1 MRIFGFVRALYG
13 RPAVLGGV
21 GVLLLAFL
29 LSAAQ
34 FLSAWQ
40 LGRMLDAVGAGLSDV
55 LAEAAL
61 LTAAVAVQF
70 AADVLLFRLMQ
81 GMTLRLSNLLHG
93 KLTEKLCRAAY
104 KPLSLHDDGELM
116 TTITESA
123 EGLGACFSV
132 LASLAQLPV
141 KVLVVFAAIFRI
153 HWALFALCLVLFPLT
168 LLPSLL
174 LSKKLYALHLEEQQ
188 AAGAG
193 IRFLRETM
201 DFLIVLKSCCMEG
214 LFACKNRACL
224 DALEKA
230 SLRRDARDRLIQS
243 FARCIGYAA
252 NPLLLTA
259 AAYLI
264 LRGDM
269 TVGMIVSVMFFIDIA
284 GQGIQLLVGVGGQWQ
299 GVRTCMAR
307 IDALLELPDE
317 RTTGAEPAP
326 VRGAPV
332 FELRGVSFSYAAEK
346 VLRGVSLSILEGDKV
361 AVVGR
366 SGSGKTTL
374 FKLLNG
380 LYEPDEGSLLFRGQ
394 ALSALSIDALR
405 RRLSV
410 VPQEAFVFE
419 GTVLENVTVA
429 KPGATREEAADACA
443 AAQLAEWAEGLP
455 DGYDTPL
462 GGVVAPL
469 SNGQMQRLG
478 LARAFLRDTDVWLL
492 DEPTSALDARNRD
505 AVMDRLLNDGG
516 RRTVVCI
523 LHEPELISR
532 FPVRVFMEAGEVV
545 RVERTGEGGDG
556 C

>member
-13 RPAVLGGV
+13 RTAVLGGA

-93 KLTEKLCRAAY
+93 KLTEKLSRAAY

-174 LSKKLYALHLEEQQ
+174 LSKKLYALHLDEQR

-193 IRFLRETM
+193 IRFLQETM

-214 LFACKNRACL
+214 LFARKNRARL

-299 GVRTCMAR
+299 GVRSCMAR

-317 RTTGAEPAP
+317 RTAGAEPAP

-346 VLRGVSLSILEGDKV
+346 ALRGVSLSILEGDKV

-429 KPGATREEAADACA
+429 KPGATREEAAAACA

-462 GGVVAPL
+462 GGVAAPL
-469 SNGQMQRLG
+469 SNGQLQRLG

-545 RVERTGEGGDG
+545 RGERTGEGGDG

>member
-13 RPAVLGGV
+13 RQAVLGGA
-21 GVLLLAFL
+21 GVLLLSVL

-40 LGRMLDAVGAGLSDV
+40 LGRMLDAVSAGLSDV

-61 LTAAVAVQF
+61 LTAAVAAQF

-104 KPLSLHDDGELM
+104 KPLSLRDDGELM

-174 LSKKLYALHLEEQQ
+174 LSKKLYALHLEEQR

-193 IRFLRETM
+193 IRFLQETM

-214 LFACKNRACL
+214 LFARKNRARL

-299 GVRTCMAR
+299 GVRSCMAR

-326 VRGAPV
+326 VRGAP
-332 FELRGVSFSYAAEK
+332 
-346 VLRGVSLSILEGDKV
+346 SLSCAGF
-361 AVVGR
+361 R
-366 SGSGKTTL
+366 SRMRRKRRCAA
-374 FKLLNG
+374 
-380 LYEPDEGSLLFRGQ
+380 FRW
-394 ALSALSIDALR
+394 SSSR
-405 RRLSV
+405 
-410 VPQEAFVFE
+410 
-419 GTVLENVTVA
+419 
-429 KPGATREEAADACA
+429 ATRSPSSAGA
-443 AAQLAEWAEGLP
+443 AAAKRRCSSCSTAFTSRTRAACCFG
-455 DGYDTPL
+455 DRRFRRC
-462 GGVVAPL
+462 L
-469 SNGQMQRLG
+469 STR
-478 LARAFLRDTDVWLL
+478 
-492 DEPTSALDARNRD
+492 SAAGFPSFRRK
-505 AVMDRLLNDGG
+505 RSCSRG
-516 RRTVVCI
+516 RCSRT
-523 LHEPELISR
+523 
-532 FPVRVFMEAGEVV
+532 
-545 RVERTGEGGDG
+545 
-556 C
+556 